1 MSATMKTNSALIGIF
16 LIGSLTSSGAG
27 FEKSKIK
34 GSSGRDLAYFLLRPV
49 ATEAGKK
56 HPLVLALHGAG
67 GRKAKDW
74 VKNCYA
80 NKVLSSVTM
89 RKKYPCYVVAPN
101 VTGKDN
107 WTGDRLAD
115 VFELVGQLQK
125 KFPIDADRIYVTGQ
139 SMGGYGTFAAI
150 VSRPKFFAAAV
161 PVCGGNRPANA
172 KAIAKV
178 PIWVFHGEKDTRV
191 PVARSREMVDALR
204 KASGTPKYTEFPGV
218 GHGAWTPAYDKG
230 ELWKWMFAQRKG
242 T

>member
-1 MSATMKTNSALIGIF
+1 MKTNSALIGIF
-16 LIGSLTSSGAG
+16 LIGSVASFGAG

-34 GSSGRDLAYFLLRPV
+34 GSSGRDLAYSLLKPV

-80 NKVLSSVTM
+80 NKVLSSETM

-139 SMGGYGTFAAI
+139 SMGGYGTFHLLAQE
-150 VSRPKFFAAAV
+150 PKLFSAGI
-161 PVCGGNRPANA
+161 PVAGGGNPGAVRDY
-172 KAIAKV
+172 KKV
-178 PIWVFHGEKDTRV
+178 ALWVFHGAKDPVV
-191 PVARSREMVDALR
+191 PVSQSQAMVEALKKARSEV
-204 KASGTPKYTEFPGV
+204 KYTEFPDAD
-218 GHGAWTPAYDKG
+218 HGIAGNVYNDEKVHEWLF
-230 ELWKWMFAQRKG
+230 EQSQ
-242 T
+242 